1 MWLPKSLE
9 RELPVS
15 SSHPLD
21 VFASKPAVRLLRYLV
36 THPEAVTGRQLAR
49 AAGVHHSVAQ
59 QALER
64 LTREGFLERRRVGT
78 ANLYSLNQNHYI
90 IAEILRPAFLSEA
103 GWLNRLGEEIL
114 DAFRPAAASVILYG
128 SWAARGTTTPRSDID
143 VLVVATDAAGREAL
157 ENPAGEV
164 RGRLSER
171 FARSVSLL
179 VLTAAEIRKRLRK
192 GDRLVRAIASE
203 GRVLGGR
210 SLAEIAS
217 GE

>member
-64 LTREGFLERRRVGT
+64 PTREGVLERRRVGT

-128 SWAARGTTTPRSDID
+128 SWARGTTTPRSDID
-143 VLVVATDAAGREAL
+143 VLVVAMDAAGREAL
-157 ENPAGEV
+157 EHRADEV

-179 VLTAAEIRKRLRK
+179 VLTAEEIRKRLRK